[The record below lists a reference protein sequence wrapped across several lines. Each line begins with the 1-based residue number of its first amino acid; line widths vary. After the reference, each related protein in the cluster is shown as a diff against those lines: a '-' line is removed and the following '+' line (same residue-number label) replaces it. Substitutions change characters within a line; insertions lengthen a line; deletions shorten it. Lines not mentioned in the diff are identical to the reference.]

1 VRAALVL
8 SRVACVSWVSLP
20 LQTITKMG
28 CEPKNGLHASF
39 IRAVGRG
46 EREPLIPTPDEQAEP
61 RNRRVEVIVR

>member
-28 CEPKNGLHASF
+28 CEP
-39 IRAVGRG
+39 R
-46 EREPLIPTPDEQAEP
+46 
-61 RNRRVEVIVR
+61 